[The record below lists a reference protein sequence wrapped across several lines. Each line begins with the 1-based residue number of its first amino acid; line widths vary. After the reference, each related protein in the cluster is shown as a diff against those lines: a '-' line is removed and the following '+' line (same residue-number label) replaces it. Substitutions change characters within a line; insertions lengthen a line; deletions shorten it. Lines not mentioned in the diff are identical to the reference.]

1 MKAILFL
8 ALVLLPALA
17 LSQSFTFATPY
28 NLECAGTDIDVGYYA
43 APCVADWDG
52 DGLKDLILGQFASG
66 YIRFYKNEG
75 SNASPIF
82 NSFSYLY
89 ADGSIISMAYG

>member
-1 MKAILFL
+1 MYKVLFF
-8 ALVLLPALA
+8 ALLLFPTLV
-17 LSQSFTFATPY
+17 LSQSFSFESPY
-28 NLECAGTDIDVGYYA
+28 NLQCSGTVIDVGYYGS
-43 APCVADWDG
+43 PCVADWDG

-75 SNASPIF
+75 TNASPVF

-89 ADGSIISMAYG
+89 ADGVIITMAYG